1 MIGLDKVKNPAE
13 GNFFRNVN
21 FRFRRNFFWHTS
33 CDTSCV
39 ARKNYHHQPVRNAAE
54 TAATN
59 LRLATFQ
66 LSGLHIPSRVRKI
79 PVLRRRLP
87 ITMIP
92 QAVQPVMIR
101 HTSQNLGSLLNEI
114 RPVQS
119 LPA

>member
-1 MIGLDKVKNPAE
+1 M
-13 GNFFRNVN
+13 
-21 FRFRRNFFWHTS
+21 FRRNFFWHTS

-66 LSGLHIPSRVRKI
+66 LSGLHLPSRVRNI
-79 PVLRRRLP
+79 PLIRRRLQV
-87 ITMIP
+87 TMIS

>member
-1 MIGLDKVKNPAE
+1 M
-13 GNFFRNVN
+13 
-21 FRFRRNFFWHTS
+21 FRRNFFWHTS

-66 LSGLHIPSRVRKI
+66 LSGLHLPPQVRKI